1 MCFIPTFINGIITV
15 TIFVINIIL
24 NICLWLH
31 SFCYYCDCCGN
42 LDVIF
47 LKIYFYKII
56 LFFNDKI
63 FMTKIGATN
72 IVDGKIILFGMCI
85 NLMILNVNVN
95 VLLAQ
100 ITFRSVDVTRVPIH
114 QIVPLC
120 HPQSKNSL
128 SVCWVS
134 TPLLI

>member
-1 MCFIPTFINGIITV
+1 
-15 TIFVINIIL
+15 
-24 NICLWLH
+24 
-31 SFCYYCDCCGN
+31 
-42 LDVIF
+42 
-47 LKIYFYKII
+47 
-56 LFFNDKI
+56 
-63 FMTKIGATN
+63 MTKVGATN
-72 IVDGKIILFGMCI
+72 IVGGKIILFGMCI
-85 NLMILNVNVN
+85 NLMMLLNVN

-120 HPQSKNSL
+120 HLQSKNSL